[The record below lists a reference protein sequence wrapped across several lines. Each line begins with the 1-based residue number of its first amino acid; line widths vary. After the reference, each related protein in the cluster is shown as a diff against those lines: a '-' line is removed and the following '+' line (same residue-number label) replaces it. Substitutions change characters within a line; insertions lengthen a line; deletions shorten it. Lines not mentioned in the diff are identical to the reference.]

1 MAASTTRTIT
11 VIAFRL
17 VLVALALLLPV
28 QSHPTRVSASFS
40 SITASQVSLPRIPL
54 SFIPNFGQT
63 DPTVAF
69 QARSPGGS
77 LFFTANQVHIVLP
90 SVKMQERLP
99 VDLALRQSPDLSPET
114 PTMVENKPALLR
126 LSFIGANP
134 TPEMTGVNQLP
145 GIANYFYGNDP
156 AKWHS
161 NIPTYAGIVYHDL
174 YPGIDLLYEGR
185 DGEVGLKGTYTI
197 DAGVDASQIRW
208 RYDAAAVEADRQG
221 NLHISYAGG
230 SSGEHSVT
238 GKMAMIEL
246 APIAWQGSG
255 QLSVAVAVQYRI
267 TPDGSVTFSFPQGY
281 DRSQTLVIDPTL
293 VYSSYV
299 GDILEDNGSGIV
311 VDSTGIY
318 VAGLTQ
324 STGFPVAGPP
334 YQGSNVGGYDAYVTK
349 LNPAGSALI
358 YSTYLGG
365 SGSDYGLGL
374 AVDTDR
380 TVYITGLTDLTD
392 FPVSASAFDQTCGGV
407 SLCISGVYDA
417 YVTRLN
423 ATGSGLLYS
432 TYLGGDALD
441 IGYSIAAN
449 NSGETY
455 VAGRTES
462 SDFPIAGTP
471 YQASSGGLADGFV
484 VKVDTGV
491 SGVTSLEYSTY
502 LGGDGAD
509 RFIGIVLDSSGN
521 AYMTGRTTS
530 SNYPLS
536 GNPFQNSLAG
546 GIDAVVTKLNST
558 GSALLYST
566 YFGGSSDEAGF
577 IIDLDPSN
585 QVYISGQTI
594 STDFPVSTG
603 AYDTTCGTD
612 GTCNGGQWD
621 AFAVKIDP
629 AASGAA
635 SRVYATYF
643 GGSQVDSGQ
652 SIAVDGSGNAYLTG
666 YTDSPDLP
674 VANAFQPT
682 CSWGCGSGY
691 VDAFVAGFNASGS
704 GLIYSTFLGGSSS
717 DYGIAII
724 LDSSGAAYITGDA
737 YSGDFPTVNPYD
749 STHAGGYDV
758 FISKIDGSSDSSNL
772 SVTTTGAT
780 VPVQVNLPLT
790 YTLTV
795 ANAGASAATGVRLV
809 DTLPVGVGFNSATVS
824 QGSCQLVAITAVS
837 CSLGNLALGV
847 PLTVTISITPY
858 STGTITNRADVMSN
872 LADPDKADNSASV
885 SNPVYESLN
894 YLPQINK

>member
-1 MAASTTRTIT
+1 
-11 VIAFRL
+11 
-17 VLVALALLLPV
+17 
-28 QSHPTRVSASFS
+28 
-40 SITASQVSLPRIPL
+40 
-54 SFIPNFGQT
+54 
-63 DPTVAF
+63 
-69 QARSPGGS
+69 
-77 LFFTANQVHIVLP
+77 
-90 SVKMQERLP
+90 
-99 VDLALRQSPDLSPET
+99 
-114 PTMVENKPALLR
+114 
-126 LSFIGANP
+126 
-134 TPEMTGVNQLP
+134 
-145 GIANYFYGNDP
+145 
-156 AKWHS
+156 
-161 NIPTYAGIVYHDL
+161 
-174 YPGIDLLYEGR
+174 
-185 DGEVGLKGTYTI
+185 
-197 DAGVDASQIRW
+197 
-208 RYDAAAVEADRQG
+208 
-221 NLHISYAGG
+221 
-230 SSGEHSVT
+230 
-238 GKMAMIEL
+238 
-246 APIAWQGSG
+246 
-255 QLSVAVAVQYRI
+255 
-267 TPDGSVTFSFPQGY
+267 
-281 DRSQTLVIDPTL
+281 
-293 VYSSYV
+293 
-299 GDILEDNGSGIV
+299 
-311 VDSTGIY
+311 
-318 VAGLTQ
+318 
-324 STGFPVAGPP
+324 
-334 YQGSNVGGYDAYVTK
+334 
-349 LNPAGSALI
+349 
-358 YSTYLGG
+358 
-365 SGSDYGLGL
+365 
-374 AVDTDR
+374 
-380 TVYITGLTDLTD
+380 
-392 FPVSASAFDQTCGGV
+392 
-407 SLCISGVYDA
+407 
-417 YVTRLN
+417 
-423 ATGSGLLYS
+423 
-432 TYLGGDALD
+432 
-441 IGYSIAAN
+441 
-449 NSGETY
+449 
-455 VAGRTES
+455 
-462 SDFPIAGTP
+462 
-471 YQASSGGLADGFV
+471 LADGFV